1 MIDRRQ
7 HRFNSGDRLHGGGWS
22 ARDHHHLDTQPTGS
36 LDLRISRRTAAV
48 FGHQGVDAMIAK
60 QRNFTINIV
69 RAAVEDELNIGK
81 DKRWL
86 DRIDAS
92 HEVEV
97 LGRDF
102 GAMRFLATD
111 RQEDPAR
118 RGAKPLNRFCNG
130 RSMRPTIAWYSHPFR
145 AAQRECGN
153 ADRRCGLTG
162 VCGDAHGKGM
172 RCVDQHVEATIKQKS
187 SQAVGATKTADA
199 TRNRLI
205 GRFFRSTS
213 KREQDLV
220 PAGVSERLG
229 KSACFTSASQHQD
242 ADFTHV

>member
-1 MIDRRQ
+1 MIDRGQ
-7 HRFNSGDRLHGGGWS
+7 HFFNSGDRLHGGGWP
-22 ARDHHHLDTQPTGS
+22 ARDHDHLDTEPAGR

-48 FGHQGVDAMIAK
+48 LGHHGVDAMIAK
-60 QRNFTINIV
+60 QRNFAFHIV
-69 RAAVEDELNIGK
+69 RAAIQDELNIGK
-81 DKRWL
+81 DEGRL

-97 LGRDF
+97 LGRDL

-111 RQEDPAR
+111 RQQDPAR
-118 RGAKPLNRFCNG
+118 RGAKLLNRFCDG
-130 RSMRPTIAWYSHPFR
+130 PSIRPTIARYSHPFA

-153 ADRRCGLTG
+153 ADRRYGLTG

-172 RCVDQHVEATIKQKS
+172 RCVDQQVEATIKQKS
-187 SQAVGATKTADA
+187 SQSVGATKTADA
-199 TRNRLI
+199 KRNRLI

-229 KSACFTSASQHQD
+229 KSACFTSATQHQD